1 MKKRILRSHFLE
13 TLIITMLYPST
24 TTDTKKISELLKQS
38 PYQTYVY
45 SYPHKTAYRPFK
57 TPIKLA
63 NVWSKENRNSLFLYI
78 HIPFCEM
85 RCGFCNLFTMV
96 QKDEDFVNQY
106 VATLKRQSQQ
116 VKQALGESKFAR
128 FALGGG
134 TPTRLPFQGLKAVL
148 DIAENTLGA
157 DLQAIP
163 CSVEV
168 SPETATEDKL
178 NLLRDRGID
187 RISIGVQ
194 SFIDA
199 EVLAIQRRQQ
209 ATRVKEVLTSIKDK
223 IPTLNI
229 DLIYGLPGQTIDTW
243 LYSLQQ
249 AIAFQPE
256 EIYLYPL
263 YVRPLTGM
271 DCTNQEWDDI
281 RLACYRQGRD
291 LLLSEGYR
299 QISMRM
305 FQKPGKSDLSAPVYC
320 CQADGM
326 VGLGCGAR
334 SYTQQLHYASE
345 YAVGAKGIQSILQ
358 AYLDTPTESFD
369 YINYGFTLDTEDRQ
383 RRYIL
388 ISLLSNEGL
397 SLKQY
402 HHNFA
407 TELLI
412 DYPELTELLELKLAT
427 KERDTISLT
436 ELGIERADTI
446 GYWFFSHK
454 VRQLMTEYK
463 LK

>member
-1 MKKRILRSHFLE
+1 MRSHFLE

-45 SYPHKTAYRPFK
+45 SYPHKTAYGPFK

-134 TPTRLPFQGLKAVL
+134 TPTRLSFEGLKAVL

-178 NLLRDRGID
+178 NLLCDRGID

-209 ATRVKEVLTSIKDK
+209 ATWVKKVLTSIKNAGF
-223 IPTLNI
+223 PTLNI

-281 RLACYRQGRD
+281 RLNCYREGRD
-291 LLLSEGYR
+291 FLLAQGYQ

-305 FQKPGKSDLSAPVYC
+305 FQKPSKSDISAPVYC

-334 SYTQQLHYASE
+334 SYTKQLHYASE

-358 AYLDTPTESFD
+358 AYLDTPTESFN
-369 YINYGFTLDTEDRQ
+369 YINYGFTLNTEDRQ

-427 KERDTISLT
+427 KQRDTISLT
-436 ELGIERADTI
+436 ELGIERSDTI

-454 VRQLMTEYK
+454 VRQLITEYE

>member
-1 MKKRILRSHFLE
+1 M
-13 TLIITMLYPST
+13 ITNHLDKIPSLP
-24 TTDTKKISELLKQS
+24 ELLAAS

-45 SYPHKTAYRPFK
+45 SYPHKTAYRPLNP
-57 TPIKLA
+57 PIQLSD
-63 NVWSKENRNSLFLYI
+63 VWSRENRDALFLYI

-96 QKDEDFVNQY
+96 QKDEDFVSQY

-148 DIAENTLGA
+148 DIAENTMGA

-163 CSVEV
+163 GSVEV

-194 SFIDA
+194 SFVDA

-209 ATRVKEVLTSIKDK
+209 ATQVKEVLTSIKDWGF
-223 IPTLNI
+223 PTLNI
-229 DLIYGLPGQTIDTW
+229 DLIYGLPGQTINTW

-271 DCTNQEWDDI
+271 DCTNKEWDDI
-281 RLACYRQGRD
+281 RLNCYRQGRD
-291 LLLSEGYR
+291 FLLSQGYQ

-305 FQKPGKSDLSAPVYC
+305 FQKPGKSDISAPVYC

-334 SYTQQLHYASE
+334 SYTKQLHYASE

-397 SLKQY
+397 SFKQY
-402 HHNFA
+402 HYNFG
-407 TELLI
+407 TELSI

-427 KERDTISLT
+427 KNRDTISLT
-436 ELGIERADTI
+436 ELGIERSDTI
-446 GYWFFSHK
+446 GYWFFSSK
-454 VRQLMTEYK
+454 VRQLISEYE
-463 LK
+463 LE

>member
-1 MKKRILRSHFLE
+1 MTYSSSPPTNKLSQ
-13 TLIITMLYPST
+13 
-24 TTDTKKISELLKQS
+24 LLTAS

-45 SYPHKTAYRPFK
+45 SYPHKTAYRPLNP
-57 TPIKLA
+57 PIKLSD
-63 NVWSKENRNSLFLYI
+63 VWSRENRDALFLYI

-96 QKDEDFVNQY
+96 QKDEDFVSQY
-106 VATLKRQSQQ
+106 VNTLKRQSQR
-116 VKQALGESKFAR
+116 VKQALGESKFTR

-134 TPTRLPFQGLKAVL
+134 TPTRLSLGRLKAVL
-148 DIAENTLGA
+148 DIAENTMDA

-163 CSVEV
+163 GSVEV

-209 ATRVKEVLTSIKDK
+209 ATQVQATLTSIKDAGF
-223 IPTLNI
+223 PTLNI

-243 LYSLQQ
+243 LYSLHQ
-249 AIAFQPE
+249 ALSFQPE

-271 DCTNQEWDDI
+271 DCTNKEWDDI
-281 RLACYRQGRD
+281 RLACYREGRN
-291 LLLSEGYR
+291 LLLAQGYQ

-305 FQKPGKSDLSAPVYC
+305 FQKPSTTDISAPIYC

-334 SYTQQLHYASE
+334 SYTKQLHYASE
-345 YAVGAKGIQSILQ
+345 YAVGAKSIESLLQ
-358 AYLDTPTESFD
+358 AYLNMPTDSFD
-369 YINYGFTLDTEDRQ
+369 YIDYGFTLDTEDRQ

-388 ISLLSNEGL
+388 ISLLSDEGL
-397 SLKQY
+397 SFKQY
-402 HHNFA
+402 RQNFT
-407 TELLI
+407 TELFT
-412 DYPELTELLELKLAT
+412 DYPELTELLALKLAT
-427 KERDTISLT
+427 KDGDTISLT
-436 ELGIERADTI
+436 ELGIERSDII
-446 GYWFFSHK
+446 GYCFFSNR
-454 VRQLMTEYK
+454 VRQLMTEYE

>member
-1 MKKRILRSHFLE
+1 MRSHFLE

-388 ISLLSNEGL
+388 IFLLSNEGL